1 LHFAF
6 FLAHELK
13 MTVENLLNNMSTE
26 EFDHWKAFFILRN
39 EESERAAMAAEV
51 KSKLAG
57 GR

>member
-1 LHFAF
+1 
-6 FLAHELK
+6 
-13 MTVENLLNNMSTE
+13 MTVENLLSNMSTV